1 MIMDCMN
8 RDKEYRDEQE
18 SVDALENVLS
28 LYVRLLDS
36 GYTFEI
42 PDRDRYEFVATKEHG
57 SAFITA
63 CAEENRISIVTST
76 GIEVTG
82 KASDITVYDNCF
94 ELDGRQFHF

>member
-1 MIMDCMN
+1 MMMDCIN
-8 RDKEYRDEQE
+8 RAKDIDEQE
-18 SVDALENVLS
+18 SFESLENVLS

-42 PDRDRYEFVATKEHG
+42 ADRDRYEFVATKEHG
-57 SAFITA
+57 SLFLTVS
-63 CAEENRISIVTST
+63 AEKNRISIVTSA

-94 ELDGRQFHF
+94 ELDGRKFHF

>member
-1 MIMDCMN
+1 MMMDCIN
-8 RDKEYRDEQE
+8 RAKDIEEQE
-18 SVDALENVLS
+18 SFEALENVLA

-42 PDRDRYEFVATKEHG
+42 ADRDRYEFVATKEHG
-57 SAFITA
+57 SLFLTVS
-63 CAEENRISIVTST
+63 AEENRISIVTSA